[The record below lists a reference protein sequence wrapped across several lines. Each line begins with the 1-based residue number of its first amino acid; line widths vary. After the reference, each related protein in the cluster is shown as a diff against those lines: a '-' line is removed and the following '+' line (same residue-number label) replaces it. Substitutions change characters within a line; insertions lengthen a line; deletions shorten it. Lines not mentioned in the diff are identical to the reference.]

1 MPLAS
6 PLSNAPIATNEGVSG
21 PNPVLTVR
29 EVATELRCSKAHV
42 YKIIR
47 GSVSGLS
54 PLPALGLGRRRLV
67 RRSTLEQWVAANER
81 APGDAILIASQ
92 KNHAVDA

>member
-1 MPLAS
+1 MPLPS
-6 PLSNAPIATNEGVSG
+6 PLSDASNAANEGVSG
-21 PNPVLTVR
+21 PNPVLTVD

-47 GSVSGLS
+47 GTVSGLS
-54 PLPALGLGRRRLV
+54 PLPALGLGRRRLI
-67 RRSTLEQWVAANER
+67 RRITLEQWVAANER
-81 APGDAILIASQ
+81 ASGDAILIASQ